1 MLIGKNLSI
10 GSSMDRA
17 PPGSKTKRDCLI
29 KDNLAI
35 NVLKPLKWQMEGRRV
50 VLLGIE
56 PRTSVLSRQLS
67 LSLSYDAQFQRSSD
81 SIAQIIYLCLDD
93 LYRSVDLEKYSS
105 PSSSQCYMRYMLKS
119 FPFHTTRSNHHLY
132 TYLNNSSYLFSWDVI
147 HVYCT

>member
-1 MLIGKNLSI
+1 MLIGENLSI

-93 LYRSVDLEKYSS
+93 LYRSLDLEKYVQSIKL
-105 PSSSQCYMRYMLKS
+105 PML
-119 FPFHTTRSNHHLY
+119 H
-132 TYLNNSSYLFSWDVI
+132 VI
-147 HVYCT
+147 HAQILSIIHHTQQSPLIYVSQ